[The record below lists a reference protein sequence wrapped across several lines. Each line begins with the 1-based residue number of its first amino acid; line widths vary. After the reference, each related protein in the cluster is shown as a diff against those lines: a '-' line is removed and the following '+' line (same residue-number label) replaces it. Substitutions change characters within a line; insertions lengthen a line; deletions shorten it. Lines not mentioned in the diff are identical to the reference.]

1 MGSLLPDS
9 LKQRGLQ
16 NIECATGSSENA
28 TDIARRFSPQSNKK
42 HLGKREFAASMPA
55 DIRVLIATDVLSEG
69 QNLQDCH
76 IVVNYDLPWA
86 IIRLIQRAGRVDRIG
101 QKSDKIYC
109 YSFLPEDGLET
120 ILDLRGRLQK
130 RIKENAEA
138 VGSDEVFFD
147 GDPVN
152 IQDLYNEKAG
162 ILDED
167 DDDDVD
173 LASYCYHLWK
183 NGCDKHPELRNLIP
197 ELPNVV
203 YATKRAERWDTSPF
217 GDLIGGAGE
226 LPIKKTESGVIVY
239 ARTGDDNDSLAW
251 VDEKGNM
258 VSQSPQEILKVLKC
272 NYDEPP
278 MPRQKNHHVLTGKAI
293 EYISEFND
301 KIGGQLGR
309 RNGAR
314 YRAYTRLDHWLR
326 ANKDSLFV
334 TEEIKCTH
342 QDIYRF
348 PLKEDAID
356 AINREL
362 KSGVDDEKLME
373 MLCSLNEQ
381 DKLCIR
387 NEDEQD
393 TKEARIICS
402 MGLA

>member
-1 MGSLLPDS
+1 MP
-9 LKQRGLQ
+9 
-16 NIECATGSSENA
+16 SE
-28 TDIARRFSPQSNKK
+28 
-42 HLGKREFAASMPA
+42 
-55 DIRVLIATDVLSEG
+55 IRVLVATDVLSEG

-120 ILDLRGRLQK
+120 ILDLRHRLQE

-162 ILDED
+162 ILDDEE
-167 DDDDVD
+167 DDDVD
-173 LASYCYHLWK
+173 LASYCYQLWK
-183 NGCDKHPELRNLIP
+183 NGCDKHPELKNIIS
-197 ELPNVV
+197 ELPDVV
-203 YATKRAERWDTSPF
+203 YATKKAENQEASLVCQTDP
-217 GDLIGGAGE
+217 GA
-226 LPIKKTESGVIVY
+226 IVY
-239 ARTGDDNDSLAW
+239 ARTGDDNDSLVW
-251 VDEKGNM
+251 IDEKGGM
-258 VSQSPQEILKVLKC
+258 VSQSPQEILKTLKC
-272 NYDEPP
+272 DYDEPP
-278 MPRQKNHHVLTGKAI
+278 LPRQENHHALTARAI
-293 EYISEFND
+293 AYISEFND

-309 RNGAR
+309 RTGAR
-314 YRAYTRLDHWLR
+314 YRAFTRLDQWLL
-326 ANKDSLFV
+326 ANKDGLFI
-334 TEEIKCTH
+334 TEEVKRTH

-362 KSGVDDEKLME
+362 KSGIDDAKLME

-381 DKLCIR
+381 DKLCIK
-387 NEDEQD
+387 NENEQEAR
-393 TKEARIICS
+393 EARIICS
-402 MGLA
+402 MGLPQ